1 MNGDRDADLPDCPL
15 PGPCRGR
22 PSSFADYRLVA
33 TRAPW
38 DNDRSPGDPP
48 LRTSAFPVAVCS
60 AIARPRPSVLDPA
73 YGPAVCGVG
82 RPQRFSNG
90 GLLRSGC
97 QGERPGRRSAVSSH
111 RNTSGACRGRA
122 RPRPALAAP
131 ASRPAHQSP
140 PANSPGALWRPARAG
155 RAEPPAV
162 SPATRWGSPWRSCGS
177 DAIAAGLSAA
187 RTGRWSRQRSLTPL
201 MPTAWPSRDSRSL
214 QWLSPSMTHHQPRV
228 SR

>member
-1 MNGDRDADLPDCPL
+1 
-15 PGPCRGR
+15 
-22 PSSFADYRLVA
+22 
-33 TRAPW
+33 
-38 DNDRSPGDPP
+38 
-48 LRTSAFPVAVCS
+48 LRTSAVPVAVCP
-60 AIARPRPSVLDPA
+60 AFARPRPSYSIPPTARRVRRRGTATIFQRRASTVWLSGSA
-73 YGPAVCGVG
+73 TGP
-82 RPQRFSNG
+82 
-90 GLLRSGC
+90 
-97 QGERPGRRSAVSSH
+97 RSAVSSH
-111 RNTSGACRGRA
+111 RSTSGACRGRA
-122 RPRPALAAP
+122 RPRLAWAAP

-140 PANSPGALWRPARAG
+140 PANSPGALRRPARAG

-214 QWLSPSMTHHQPRV
+214 QWLSPSMTHRQPRV